1 MITREL
7 TYESGQVSAQSYVAY
22 HESTQQKPV
31 VLIVHDW
38 TGRNEFVEEKARQV
52 ADLGYVGFAVD
63 MYGNKQNG
71 KTNEEKAALMMPLVE
86 NRQELAVRMNAAVA
100 EARQLSAVNPH
111 KVAAMGYCFGGLC
124 ALDLARSG
132 TDVNGVISLHGALG
146 APDKQAVQIKSKV
159 LVLHGYADPMVP
171 PAHLAA
177 FADEMTEAG
186 VDWQTHCYGHTYH
199 AFTNPEANDKA
210 FGTVY
215 SEQAS
220 KRSWQ
225 ACENFLSECFS

>member
-7 TYESGQVSAQSYVAY
+7 TYDSGQVSAHSYVAY
-22 HESTQQKPV
+22 HDSAQPKPV

-38 TGRNEFVEEKARQV
+38 TGRNQFVEEKARLV
-52 ADLGYVGFAVD
+52 ADMGYVGLAVD
-63 MYGNKQNG
+63 MYGNKKNG
-71 KTNEEKAALMMPLVE
+71 KTNDEKATLMTPLVE
-86 NRQELAVRMNAAVA
+86 NRHELAVRMNAAVSA
-100 EARQLSAVNPH
+100 ARKLNVVDSHQ
-111 KVAAMGYCFGGLC
+111 VAAMGYCFGGLC
-124 ALDLARSG
+124 TLDLARSG
-132 TDVNGVISLHGALG
+132 ADVKGVISLHGALG
-146 APDKQAVQIKSKV
+146 APEKQAVKIKSKV

-177 FADEMTEAG
+177 FADEMTEAE

-220 KRSWQ
+220 QRSWL
-225 ACENFLSECFS
+225 ACENFLNECFS